1 MSQKD
6 QAGLQLTGASPKAA
20 ELYGEALTLYHSMRG
35 DPLSLLGQALA
46 DSPGFVM
53 AHVLMANMLLIGA
66 NAEAQGMGLMA
77 FQAAAALPCN
87 SREGAH
93 VQALARVVEGD
104 LSGAGRILEDI
115 AIEHPRDTQAL
126 QAGQLM
132 DFCLGDSRMLR
143 DRIARALPHWSD
155 GMPNYSG
162 VLGML
167 AFGLE
172 ESGFYARAEAAGRR
186 AIELEPGNAW
196 AQHAVAHVMTMEDRR
211 RDGIA
216 WMTKDST
223 GWQHDSY
230 FAVHNWW
237 HLALFHLGQ
246 GETDEVL
253 RLYDGPIYGEAS
265 DMAFDML
272 DAAALLWRLKLQG
285 VDVSARFARLADVYE
300 ATAPTFGQSAFS
312 DAHAMV
318 AFVGAGRGEGAKA
331 VLDAQRAALA
341 GTGDNARMVRD
352 VSLPLA
358 EGYRAFGEGDYRTAI
373 DRLRDVR
380 NRAGRFGGSH
390 AQRDLIDLTLIAAAK
405 LSGDSALERALIAE
419 RANANPLAEG
429 DEALLSRAAA

>member
-1 MSQKD
+1 MSYKD
-6 QAGLQLTGASPKAA
+6 HAGLLLTGASPKAA
-20 ELYGEALTLYHSMRG
+20 ELYGQALSLYHSLRG

-53 AHVLMANMLLIGA
+53 AHALMANMTLIGA
-66 NAEAQGMGLMA
+66 NAEAQGVGVAA

-87 SREGAH
+87 AREGAH
-93 VQALARVVEGD
+93 IQGLACIVEGD
-104 LSGAGRILEDI
+104 LSGASRIYEDI
-115 AIEHPRDTQAL
+115 AIEYPRDSQAL

-186 AIELEPGNAW
+186 AIELEPGNTW

-211 RDGIA
+211 RDGIR
-216 WMTKDST
+216 WMREEST

-246 GETDEVL
+246 GEIEEVL
-253 RLYDGPIYGEAS
+253 ALYDGPIYGEAS

-272 DAAALLWRLKLQG
+272 DAAALLWRLKLLG
-285 VDVSARFARLADVYE
+285 VDVGDRFGRLADVYE
-300 ATAPTFGQSAFS
+300 KTSASFGQSAFS

-318 AFVGAGRGEGAKA
+318 AFVGAGRGEGARM
-331 VLDAQRAALA
+331 VLEAQKAALA

-358 EGYRAFGEGDYRTAI
+358 EGYRAFGEGDYLTAI
-373 DRLRDVR
+373 DRLRTVR

-390 AQRDLIDLTLIAAAK
+390 AQRDLIDLTLIAAARR
-405 LSGDSALERALIAE
+405 SGNTGLERALVTE

-429 DEALLSRAAA
+429 DEALLSRVAA